1 MVTPLLQI
9 NAKDL
14 ISKDIVGIIYVIKN
28 DCDLALTSR
37 SSFVGYLNVTS
48 FLFSG
53 CVSHIIFFTMSL
65 VVIFIG
71 IWNVGPGI
79 SNHNNWMKLVSCL
92 CCIYLFYLYW
102 SIVGFVLY
110 FQMDFNTSENKE
122 CGDIVLSWSILMG
135 IEVVLAPCCL
145 WLSRGFHY
153 FFRHDL

>member
-53 CVSHIIFFTMSL
+53 CVSHIVFFTL
-65 VVIFIG
+65 GQVVIFIG
-71 IWNVGPGI
+71 ILNAHEWRI
-79 SNHNNWMKLVSCL
+79 SSDNNWVILISCL

-102 SIVGFVLY
+102 SIVGFLLY
-110 FQMDFNTSENKE
+110 YEMDFNTSENKE

-145 WLSRGFHY
+145 
-153 FFRHDL
+153 